1 VSIQSKSSIRLC
13 AARFHGGIR
22 DLTNISTCSLRLCDG
37 RFVGPLVP
45 CSRAVVFYY
54 RPSVYGFLDTPL
66 IIEELNNLMGGPRL
80 RPMAHDIHFEHF
92 NDVSGGR
99 WGSFCTAL
107 GAIRATPRN
116 FYRLLRQGEPIL
128 LFPGGPTEVCR
139 RRGQKNLLL
148 WSEETD
154 FVRPAARMN
163 AVIVPF
169 SCVGADDAID
179 IILDGQ
185 ELQRVPL
192 LGPVLRQA
200 LLDND
205 LDPEQ

>member
-1 VSIQSKSSIRLC
+1 MRGFLC
-13 AARFHGGIR
+13 R
-22 DLTNISTCSLRLCDG
+22 
-37 RFVGPLVP
+37 PLGYQ
-45 CSRAVVFYY
+45 C
-54 RPSVYGFLDTPL
+54 SVYGFLDTPI
-66 IIEELNNLMGGPRL
+66 IIEEINNLIGGPRL
-80 RPMAHDIHFEHF
+80 RALAHDIHFDQF
-92 NDVSGGR
+92 NQISGGR
-99 WGSFCTAL
+99 WGPFCSAL

-139 RRGQKNLLL
+139 RRGQKNMLY
-148 WSEETD
+148 WSEDTE

-179 IILDGQ
+179 IIIDGQ
-185 ELQRVPL
+185 EMQRIPVLGPL
-192 LGPVLRQA
+192 LRQT
-200 LLDND
+200 LVENN